1 MAEWRTLSCHHPNE
15 LKSRRAHL
23 TDPATLDRFAF
34 QLRCDGLLG
43 LGRWEDAAS
52 VIDRFTTKAAPREQ
66 GTHGGSDERERSLC
80 ATELAQLQTAV
91 ERVRFPPEVRDG
103 IIRFIVQLIARH
115 KLDASNSCIS
125 DRTFLVKAPKL
136 LRACAVAAGRDE
148 CMPEDLRVLQHMMT
162 FRLPEHVES
171 EQVLALLEEVVEE
184 ARHAAARRAGTAKE
198 SVKGDHSGGTRGGD
212 DGGEQSSGQSPP
224 AEDGGAAVMPAQ
236 QQQQQQ
242 QEQQQEQQRQRQQQE
257 QQSST
262 EERPGTGSSATLADA
277 TAAELATLATVSP
290 SQRSAGAAGT
300 PRPRPPPS
308 ADTINSN
315 PETVQGL
322 ERLLEG
328 LDGQF
333 ERSSA
338 VSRASSQSDG
348 APRGWRRLRS
358 FADFAA
364 DTDGVDAATWC
375 SAPGAA
381 TEPRAID
388 RSKPRSNGALAIL
401 RDVSTSMHGLNAKW
415 ASSLTLR
422 VVELARRRKMHVGL
436 IEYSDTVTKLH
447 PPAGFFS
454 QDYGRLAAFARRL
467 ECQGLTDY
475 EASISGA
482 LREFQGDRR
491 LSAPNTPKHILFVTD
506 GAPTKGDRR
515 CRKAREMAGRA
526 GVRIHTLFLQS
537 GPYDRYPPVLND
549 LANDSGG
556 LRMQARVLDHDR
568 GHIDLRVLAEG
579 ENGTERPE
587 LFAVS
592 ARSGG
597 MLRSSQRAQSE
608 QSALPKRPAEP
619 RRLIP

>member
-1 MAEWRTLSCHHPNE
+1 M
-15 LKSRRAHL
+15 
-23 TDPATLDRFAF
+23 
-34 QLRCDGLLG
+34 
-43 LGRWEDAAS
+43 GRWEDAAS
-52 VIDRFTTKAAPREQ
+52 VIDRFTTKATPREQ
-66 GTHGGSDERERSLC
+66 GTHEDSDERKRSLC
-80 ATELAQLQTAV
+80 ATELAQLHTAV

-103 IIRFIVQLIARH
+103 IIRFIEELFTRH
-115 KLDASNSCIS
+115 KLDTGNSCIS

-148 CMPEDLRVLQHMMT
+148 CMPEDLRVLEHMMT
-162 FRLPEHVES
+162 FRLPEHVEPG
-171 EQVLALLEEVVEE
+171 QVLALLEEVVEE

-198 SVKGDHSGGTRGGD
+198 SVEADHSGGTRGGD
-212 DGGEQSSGQSPP
+212 DGGVQCTGQNPP

-242 QEQQQEQQRQRQQQE
+242 LLQQLQQQQQQQQ

-262 EERPGTGSSATLADA
+262 EERPGGSATLADA
-277 TAAELATLATVSP
+277 TAAELATLAAVSP

-300 PRPRPPPS
+300 PRPRPPPT

-364 DTDGVDAATWC
+364 DTDGVDATTWC
-375 SAPGAA
+375 AAPGAA

-388 RSKPRSNGALAIL
+388 RSKPRCNGALAIL

-415 ASSLTLR
+415 ASSVTLR

-447 PPAGFFS
+447 LPAGFFS

-467 ECQGLTDY
+467 ECRGLTDY

-515 CRKAREMAGRA
+515 CRKAREMAARA
-526 GVRIHTLFLQS
+526 RVRIHTLFLQS

-579 ENGTERPE
+579 DNGTERPE

-592 ARSGG
+592 ARAGG
-597 MLRSSQRAQSE
+597 MLRSSQRTPSE
-608 QSALPKRPAEP
+608 QSALTKRPAEP
-619 RRLIP
+619 RRLVP